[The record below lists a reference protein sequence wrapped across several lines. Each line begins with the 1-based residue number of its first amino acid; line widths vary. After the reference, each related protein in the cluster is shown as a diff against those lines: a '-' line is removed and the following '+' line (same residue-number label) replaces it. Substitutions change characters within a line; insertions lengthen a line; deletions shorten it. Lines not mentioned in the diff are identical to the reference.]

1 MHGERL
7 RVIGTAD
14 HARKWARVEAG
25 LETARLGKYP
35 GLTAGVASW
44 KLWKQR
50 RIRVRKAG
58 AEGCQGDA
66 RLEGPPTWNLEGE
79 EHVQSAASHARL

>member
-25 LETARLGKYP
+25 LETARLGEISRFD
-35 GLTAGVASW
+35 GWG
-44 KLWKQR
+44 
-50 RIRVRKAG
+50 G
-58 AEGCQGDA
+58 E
-66 RLEGPPTWNLEGE
+66 LEALE
-79 EHVQSAASHARL
+79 AKKD